1 MKQNI
6 GRWNRT
12 KKSNYFFSI
21 LIWIKMWPVHA
32 QFKDINIPVTE
43 KKKKLSSYH
52 LIRSVHV
59 FFFQFLQMLCHLCGF
74 SFFFLNVGTFEI
86 VLRVYAVSTSKIGMG
101 CCTGHLCWAPC
112 WCRSIPNMITNV
124 KRWLCRAKTSTLA
137 KKRSTHKRPL
147 SNTVIFMSCT

>member
-12 KKSNYFFSI
+12 KKSIFFFYFN
-21 LIWIKMWPVHA
+21 LD
-32 QFKDINIPVTE
+32 QNVTCTCSVQGYKYSCHR

-112 WCRSIPNMITNV
+112 CCWSIPNMITNV